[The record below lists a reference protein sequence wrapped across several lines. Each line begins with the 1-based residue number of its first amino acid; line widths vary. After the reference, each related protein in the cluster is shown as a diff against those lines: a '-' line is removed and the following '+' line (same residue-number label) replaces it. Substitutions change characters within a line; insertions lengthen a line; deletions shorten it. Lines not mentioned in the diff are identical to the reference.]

1 MRKRPKWISMRELL
15 DRRFINTARPQP
27 GQELL
32 SKACFLTRRTT
43 VIVYSRI
50 TVIVYSHST
59 VGLSRSSPI
68 IELEYKKGE
77 ESLKSVYLLHKLYS
91 IRDFMDTSSTLS
103 LEQALSKYP
112 GMWMRRLFFYN
123 SAQGEIV

>member
-1 MRKRPKWISMRELL
+1 MRELL
-15 DRRFINTARPQP
+15 DRGFIHAARPQP

-32 SKACFLTRRTT
+32 SRAGFLTRRTI
-43 VIVYSRI
+43 VIVYSHS

-77 ESLKSVYLLHKLYS
+77 ESLKSVYLFHQVYS

-103 LEQALSKYP
+103 LEQALSRYP
-112 GMWMRRLFFYN
+112 GMWIRRLFFYN
-123 SAQGEIV
+123 SAQAEIVY

>member
-1 MRKRPKWISMRELL
+1 MRELL
-15 DRRFINTARPQP
+15 DRRFVHAARPQP

-32 SKACFLTRRTT
+32 SRACFLTRRT
-43 VIVYSRI
+43 

-77 ESLKSVYLLHKLYS
+77 ESLKCVYLFHQVYS

-103 LEQALSKYP
+103 LEQALSRYP

-123 SAQGEIV
+123 SAQAEIV